1 MAFAYLNPASRLW
14 QANGLNYL
22 LFPQDLPAEQSLLIE
37 NSSAKRAGAPKAN
50 STRVK
55 PTLPQAKPMPEKA
68 VKPGGMERKTPGAW
82 QPLPVDAWPEEW
94 RKQLARSKKG
104 RFAWTYMDLGADLLQ
119 GKSQD
124 FGEEGQE
131 AAERQLR
138 AQCLR
143 KLFADLGHPAGTHT
157 FWPIAL
163 PKPEEKRIIANTDC
177 FWSGL
182 SQLECRGVV
191 IMGSAA
197 AQAALGT
204 KDLKPL
210 SQLFKFGK
218 LVWILWEAH
227 VIAANPVAYSKVLAF
242 LRRSLSNFIRI

>member
-1 MAFAYLNPASRLW
+1 MAFASLNPASRLW
-14 QANGLNYL
+14 RANGLNYV
-22 LFPQDLPAEQSLLIE
+22 LFPQDLPVEQSMLAD
-37 NSSAKRAGAPKAN
+37 NSLSKRQAALTGASPQPW
-50 STRVK
+50 
-55 PTLPQAKPMPEKA
+55 PTEAPVRPIPEKA
-68 VKPGGMERKTPGAW
+68 VKPVAMERKASSAW
-82 QPLPVDAWPEEW
+82 QPLPLGAWPEQW
-94 RKQLARSKKG
+94 RKQLAKSRKG
-104 RFAWTYMDLGADLLQ
+104 RFAWTYMDLGSDLLQ
-119 GKSQD
+119 AKMSPKE
-124 FGEEGQE
+124 GEEEGS
-131 AAERQLR
+131 ERQLR
-138 AQCLR
+138 SQCLR
-143 KLFADLGHPAGTHT
+143 KLFVDLGHPAGTHT

-163 PKPEEKRIIANTDC
+163 PQRQEEGLIVNTEC

-204 KDLKPL
+204 RDLKPL

-227 VIAANPVAYSKVLAF
+227 VIAANPIAYSKVLAF